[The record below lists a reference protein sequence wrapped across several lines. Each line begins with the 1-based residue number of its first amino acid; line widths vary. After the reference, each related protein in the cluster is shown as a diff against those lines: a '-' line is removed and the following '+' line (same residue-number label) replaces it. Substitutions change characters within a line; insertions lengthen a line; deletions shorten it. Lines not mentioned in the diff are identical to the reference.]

1 MANVADSVDRFQRK
15 HAVVSMPLAVVY
27 KFFEDQ
33 GNYLAAVVT
42 YYAFIAIFPLLL
54 LASSIL
60 GFVLE
65 GNPELQEDLLESV
78 LAQFPIVGDQLGR
91 PEGLQGSAW
100 AIVIGGLAALYGA
113 IGLGQAIQN
122 VSNTAWSVPRNSRP
136 NPFLLRIKSL
146 LLLLTAGIAVLGV
159 VVVSAVL
166 TNSELL
172 NDWIGT
178 DVNWIIALA
187 SILVVG
193 AVLTVIFRFAAA
205 HDHSVRRAVP
215 GAFAVAVMW
224 QALQYVGAAYVSGV
238 LVNTS
243 AMNQTFGLVLGLIGI
258 IYIASIMAV
267 LGIELNV
274 VLARKLYP
282 RALLTPFTDNVHLTD
297 ADRRAYT
304 NLARAQ
310 RFKGFETVEVR
321 FNDRL
326 TLPQRDSSPTEAET
340 STHGETSTEATP
352 TLTED
357 RTSASS
363 PTSPTEVHAVPSPGA
378 GQSPQQPDTQAPE
391 QPSPAGDSD
400 RTERTSGGQG

>member
-1 MANVADSVDRFQRK
+1 MAKVVDGIDRFQRK
-15 HAVVSMPLAVVY
+15 HAFVSMPLAVVY

-54 LASSIL
+54 LATSIL

-65 GNPELQEDLLESV
+65 GNPKLQDDLLDSV

-91 PEGLQGSAW
+91 PEGLQGSTW

-122 VSNTAWSVPRNSRP
+122 ISNAAWSVPRNSRP
-136 NPFLLRIKSL
+136 NPFLLRAKSL
-146 LLLLTAGIAVLGV
+146 LLLLTAGVAVLGV

-166 TNSELL
+166 TNSQLL
-172 NDWIGT
+172 NEWIGT
-178 DVNWIIALA
+178 DVNWIIGLA

-193 AVLTVIFRFAAA
+193 TVMTVIFRFAAVA
-205 HDHSVRRAVP
+205 DDHSVRRAAP
-215 GAFAVAVMW
+215 GAFTVAIMW

-282 RALLTPFTDNVHLTD
+282 RALLTPFTDRVELTE

-310 RFKGFETVEVR
+310 RLKGFETVEVR

-326 TLPQRDSSPTEAET
+326 TLPPRTPPEDQPQAPHGDETGAQEHTPAAPEGTGETPPTE
-340 STHGETSTEATP
+340 SR
-352 TLTED
+352 D
-357 RTSASS
+357 
-363 PTSPTEVHAVPSPGA
+363 
-378 GQSPQQPDTQAPE
+378 
-391 QPSPAGDSD
+391 
-400 RTERTSGGQG
+400 